1 MKKEYIKPSM
11 KAVELKTESM
21 ILAGSGNLTGGNAF
35 TDKDAFESADEG
47 VYFYDYEN
55 SNGSSGAN
63 WDF

>member
-1 MKKEYIKPSM
+1 M

-21 ILAGSGNLTGGNAF
+21 ILAGSGNLAGGNAF

-55 SNGSSGAN
+55 SNGSSGSN